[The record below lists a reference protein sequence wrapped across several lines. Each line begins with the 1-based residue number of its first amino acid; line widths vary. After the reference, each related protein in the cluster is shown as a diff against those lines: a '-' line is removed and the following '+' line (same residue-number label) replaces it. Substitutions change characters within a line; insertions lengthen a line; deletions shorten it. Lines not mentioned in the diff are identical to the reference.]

1 MTASSPS
8 PSRPDALDV
17 FEARALALLDTAPE
31 EGWDALL
38 RDLSEAEAR
47 HHLYRNAPPID
58 PSEGRRSSTELRRL
72 LDTLRG
78 AAPSPPPPPRTRA
91 GYAIE
96 GSPADGAEVAP
107 AFVVALGGHDL
118 RAGFPDL
125 WAIDAALWDR
135 LDDAEPRE
143 LARLWLESPG
153 RRLVQDIEALA
164 DAPRA
169 ERLGASDLSLD
180 RIYEAAGVRE
190 MPHDLDALVSWFAAK
205 PRHSDR
211 WRELHAAIPGRSL
224 DAWAPRSTANE
235 VPRAL
240 QIIDQGSPLGLRGAA
255 LAWLLDRAAN
265 EPFYEVEGLR
275 RDLRDDLPSRL
286 ATALPLWLG
295 EDAASVVSRD
305 LETLALQH
313 AARITATDPGPTTAL
328 RAWGVARWLQQCLR
342 RSPYFGGDD
351 EVILARLKALLPSE
365 PATPSEVSDALHP
378 ARFRLDGSALDA
390 AEIALLGGA
399 LAHYRK
405 GSEPTGKTFLPTP
418 LPLVRALSAIAVRPV
433 RSGEDEAE
441 AALAA
446 GRNVLGWPSP
456 HLAAPLAARHVM
468 TELNIAWMEACREAV
483 QLETLQRF
491 DTEPQRYAWVAR
503 AIFREGS
510 RLTDAARERAA
521 SVLRRLLVDPAAPL
535 GGHWLGTMAVGLLSD
550 LSDEEVQ
557 RAAQSAQSA
566 QNGEKS
572 WRAFILDAIA
582 GAAESLER
590 TAVWTYAVEQ
600 LLSLM
605 QDTSVSKQD
614 RLNAALFA
622 LRRASASRFAG
633 REALLGRLAQVAAA
647 PPFSEHVG
655 LRREL
660 RRLGLPLPSMGAG
673 GGR

>member
-1 MTASSPS
+1 MTGSPS
-8 PSRPDALDV
+8 PPSRPDALDA
-17 FEARALALLDTAPE
+17 FEARALALLDAAPG
-31 EGWDALL
+31 EGWNALL
-38 RDLSEAEAR
+38 HDLDGAEEH

-58 PSEGRRSSTELRRL
+58 PSEARRSSTELRRL
-72 LDTLRG
+72 IDTLRG
-78 AAPSPPPPPRTRA
+78 SAPSPPPPPRTRA
-91 GYAIE
+91 GYTIE

-107 AFVVALGGHDL
+107 AFVIALGARHDL
-118 RAGFPDL
+118 GATFPDL

-135 LDDAEPRE
+135 LDRAEPRE

-164 DAPRA
+164 EAPRT

-180 RIYEAAGVRE
+180 RIYAAAGVQDL
-190 MPHDLDALVSWFAAK
+190 PPDLDALVSWFTAR
-205 PRHSDR
+205 PPHSDR

-224 DAWAPRSTANE
+224 HAWTPRSTTNE

-240 QIIDQGSPLGLRGAA
+240 QILDQGSPLGLRGAA

-295 EDAASVVSRD
+295 EDAASAVSRD
-305 LETLALQH
+305 VETLALQH
-313 AARITATDPGPTTAL
+313 AARITAADPRPDAAL

-365 PATPSEVSDALHP
+365 PGSLSEVSDALDP
-378 ARFRLDGSALDA
+378 ARFRLDGSALDT
-390 AEIALLGGA
+390 AEVALLGGA
-399 LAHYRK
+399 LAHYQK
-405 GSEPTGKTFLPTP
+405 GSEEAGKTFLPTP
-418 LPLVRALSAIAVRPV
+418 LPLVRALSVIAARPV
-433 RSGEDEAE
+433 RPGEDEAE
-441 AALAA
+441 AALAS
-446 GRNVLGWPSP
+446 GRNALGWPSP
-456 HLAAPLAARHVM
+456 HVAAPLAARHVM
-468 TELNIAWMEACREAV
+468 TELNIAWMEASPEPV
-483 QLETLQRF
+483 QLETLRRF
-491 DTEPQRYAWVAR
+491 DAEPQRYAWVAR

-510 RLTDAARERAA
+510 RLTPAARERAT
-521 SVLRRLLVDPAAPL
+521 STLRRLLDDPAAPL
-535 GGHWLGTMAVGLLSD
+535 RGHWLGTMAAGLLSE
-550 LSDEEVQ
+550 LSDDEVK
-557 RAAQSAQSA
+557 RAVQSAQSA
-566 QNGEKS
+566 QNGEES

-582 GAAESLER
+582 GAAEPER
-590 TAVWTYAVEQ
+590 STVWIYAVEQ

-605 QDTSVSKQD
+605 QDTSTSKQD

-633 REALLGRLAQVAAA
+633 REALLTRLAQAAAA
-647 PPFSEHVG
+647 PPFSEHLG

-660 RRLGLPLPSMGAG
+660 KRLGLPLPSTAAG